1 VNLLRELPA
10 RDHDGNLLAVVE
22 VPGGSHVK
30 FKYDADREVFVWSRA
45 LTVGLTFPWDY
56 GFVPRTR
63 APDGDALD
71 LLIYSHAGATAPGV
85 VVPSRVIGA
94 LRIEQ
99 RRGRGPVKR
108 NDRVLVVPA
117 AEKLHAGLRNAGQ
130 LPRRAREEIEA
141 FFRASLALTG
151 KHIELRG
158 WGSAAEANRIVAQ
171 AIERYDRAVGP
182 GAVRARARRARPGR
196 ARRPA

>member
-1 VNLLRELPA
+1 MNLLRDLPA
-10 RDHDGNLLAVVE
+10 HDDDGNLLAVVE
-22 VPGGSHVK
+22 VPAGSRVK
-30 FKYDADREVFVWSRA
+30 LKYDADREVFLWSRA

-71 LLIYSHAGATAPGV
+71 LLVYSHAGATAPGV
-85 VVPSRVIGA
+85 VVPARAIGA

-99 RRGRGPVKR
+99 RRGRGPIKR

-117 AEKLHAGLRNAGQ
+117 DEKLHGGLRSAAQ
-130 LPRRAREEIEA
+130 LPRRAREEIEE

-151 KHIELRG
+151 KQIELRG
-158 WGSAAEANRIVAQ
+158 WGGAAEANRIVAQ
-171 AIERYDRAVGP
+171 AIQRYAGGP
-182 GAVRARARRARPGR
+182 GAVSAGGRRARRGR
-196 ARRPA
+196 ARRSA